1 MQELRTQEGGRR
13 TVVRV
18 LALAIIALA
27 VSWLPAPLAAGPLPH
42 ARHIV
47 LLSLDGARGDAI
59 KMVLPPTLA
68 ARAAV
73 ARAAKTI
80 SPSLTLPS
88 HASMLSGVAPW
99 LHRVTFNDWHDG
111 EPYFTRTTVFTEV
124 TRSGGRA
131 AAIVHKRKLLMFL
144 PRGQAIAAQYL
155 EYPRFR
161 QADVV
166 AHAARYWREQRPAF
180 LFVHVADP
188 DDAGHRY
195 GWMTPEY
202 LAVVAG
208 VPALIERFLQA
219 FEEAGLAAQ
228 SLLIVTGDHGG
239 HGRTH
244 GTNRPEDMMI
254 PWMVFG
260 AGVRRGAVVNQ
271 LITTY
276 DTGAT
281 VLNAAGLP
289 VPIDWHGR
297 IVREAFST
305 TR

>member
-1 MQELRTQEGGRR
+1 MQELCTQEGGRR
-13 TVVRV
+13 TVVRI

-27 VSWLPAPLAAGPLPH
+27 VSWLPAPLAAGSLPH

-47 LLSLDGARGDAI
+47 LLSLDGARSDAI
-59 KMVLPPTLA
+59 TTVLPPALA
-68 ARAAV
+68 GRAAV

-99 LHRVTFNDWHDG
+99 RHGVTFNDWRDG
-111 EPYFTRTTVFTEV
+111 EAYFTRTTVFTEV
-124 TRSGGRA
+124 TGSGGRA
-131 AAIVHKRKLLMFL
+131 AAIVHKRKLLML
-144 PRGQAIAAQYL
+144 SPPGPGLVVQYL
-155 EYPRFR
+155 AYPRFR
-161 QADVV
+161 QAAVV
-166 AHAARYWREQRPAF
+166 AHAARYLREQRPAF

-208 VPALIERFLQA
+208 VPALIEQFLQA
-219 FEEAGLAAQ
+219 FEETGLAEQ
-228 SLLIVTGDHGG
+228 SLLIVTADHGG

-244 GTNRPEDMMI
+244 GTNRAEDMMI

-260 AGVRRGAVVNQ
+260 AGVRRGTVIDRLVT
-271 LITTY
+271 IY

-281 VLNAAGLP
+281 VLGALGVP
-289 VPIDWHGR
+289 VPSDWHGR
-297 IVREAFST
+297 MIREAFST